1 MFMPRARLPAVFTFM
16 DEMLFTSIESV
27 SQALHDRRV
36 SPLELTES
44 CLDRIAQFDSRIHAF
59 ISVDANGALE
69 QARIAEAEIAG
80 SKWRGPLHG
89 VPFAIKDLVDVAGM
103 KTTAASR
110 VFRERI
116 ASRDAE
122 VVRRLRQAG
131 AVIIGK
137 TNLHEFAFGGSGV
150 ISAYGPVANPWDTQR
165 TTGGSS
171 SGSAAAVAAGM
182 CFAAIG
188 TDTAGS
194 IRVPAS
200 YCGLVGLKP
209 TWGSV
214 SDDGVIPLSKS
225 LDHVGPITRTV
236 RDAEIVLEAVSE
248 YKPEREERREWSFAV
263 SRKFFFEDLSPG
275 VAEAVNCAF
284 DVLTRNGMDSRSID
298 LPVNVDR
305 SIFNY
310 EVWDY
315 HREYVGIMPELYDP
329 RTLTRIRAC
338 AATTADEYQ
347 EKQKDAAALREQAR
361 DLFRN
366 VDVILTPTSPID
378 PPFLRD
384 LVENPDLRAHELI
397 ILRNTRPINV
407 LHLPTITIPCGL
419 SSAKLP
425 VGLQITAATDADCI
439 DFAKLCEKTLSF
451 NRPRLPSAD

>member
-1 MFMPRARLPAVFTFM
+1 MPRALSPAVFTFM
-16 DEMLFTSIESV
+16 DELLLTSIESV
-27 SQALHDRRV
+27 SQSLRDRRV
-36 SPLELTES
+36 SPLALTQS
-44 CLDRIAQFDSRIHAF
+44 CLDRIAQIGSRILAF

-69 QARIAEAEIAG
+69 QARLAEAEIDAG
-80 SKWRGPLHG
+80 KWRGPLHG
-89 VPFAIKDLVDVAGM
+89 VPIAIKDLVDVAGL

-110 VFRERI
+110 VFEDRV
-116 ASRDAE
+116 ASRDAD
-122 VVRRLRQAG
+122 VVRRLKQAG
-131 AVIIGK
+131 AVVLGK

-209 TWGSV
+209 SWGLV

-236 RDAEIVLEAVSE
+236 RDAEIMLEAISD
-248 YKPEREERREWSFAV
+248 YKPERQEHREWRIAV
-263 SRKFFFEDLSPG
+263 SKKFFFEELSSE
-275 VAEAVNCAF
+275 VNEAVNRAI
-284 DVLTRNGMDSRSID
+284 DTLTLHEIPSQSID

-310 EVWDY
+310 EVWNY
-315 HREYVGIMPELYDP
+315 HREYVEMMPELYDP
-329 RTLTRIRAC
+329 RTLARIRAC
-338 AATTADEYQ
+338 ATTTSDEYQ
-347 EKQKDAAALREQAR
+347 EKQKEAVALREQAR
-361 DLFRN
+361 DLFRD
-366 VDVILTPTSPID
+366 VDVIVTPTSTID
-378 PPFLRD
+378 PPLLTD
-384 LVENPDLRAHELI
+384 LVDKPDLRAHELI

-407 LHLPTITIPCGL
+407 LRLPTITIPCGL
-419 SSAKLP
+419 SSAGLP
-425 VGLQITAATDADCI
+425 VGIQITAATDADCI
-439 DFAKLCEKTLSF
+439 GFAKVCEMALAF
-451 NRPRLPSAD
+451 DHPILPFAG

>member
-1 MFMPRARLPAVFTFM
+1 MPRALSPAVFTFM
-16 DEMLFTSIESV
+16 DELLLTSIESV
-27 SQALHDRRV
+27 SQSLRDRRV
-36 SPLELTES
+36 SPLALTQS
-44 CLDRIAQFDSRIHAF
+44 CLDRIAQIGSRILAF

-69 QARIAEAEIAG
+69 QARLAEAEIDAG
-80 SKWRGPLHG
+80 KWRGPLHG
-89 VPFAIKDLVDVAGM
+89 VPIAIKDLVDVAGL

-110 VFRERI
+110 VFEDRV
-116 ASRDAE
+116 ASRDAD
-122 VVRRLRQAG
+122 VVRRLKQAG
-131 AVIIGK
+131 AVVLGK

-209 TWGSV
+209 SWGLV

-236 RDAEIVLEAVSE
+236 RDAEIMLEAISD
-248 YKPEREERREWSFAV
+248 YKPERQEHREWRIAV
-263 SRKFFFEDLSPG
+263 SKKFFFEELSSE
-275 VAEAVNCAF
+275 VNEAVNRAI
-284 DVLTRNGMDSRSID
+284 DTLTLHEIPSQSID

-310 EVWDY
+310 EVWNY
-315 HREYVGIMPELYDP
+315 HREYVERMPELYDP
-329 RTLTRIRAC
+329 RTLARIRAC
-338 AATTADEYQ
+338 ATTTSDEYQ
-347 EKQKDAAALREQAR
+347 EKQKEAVALREQAR
-361 DLFRN
+361 DLFRD
-366 VDVILTPTSPID
+366 VDVIVTPTSTID
-378 PPFLRD
+378 PPLLTD
-384 LVENPDLRAHELI
+384 LVDKPDLRAHELI

-407 LHLPTITIPCGL
+407 LRLPTITIPCGL
-419 SSAKLP
+419 SSAGLP
-425 VGLQITAATDADCI
+425 VGIQITAATDADCI
-439 DFAKLCEKTLSF
+439 GFAKVCEMALAF
-451 NRPRLPSAD
+451 DHPILPSAD